1 MSTIGYYICVPFA
14 WLVRLFYNLTGSY
27 GVALILFTLVIKL
40 ILLPFQMK
48 SKKSMLRMNRLSGQM
63 KDIQK
68 RYANNQMKMNEEMQK
83 LYAEEGINP
92 MSGCLWSFIP
102 LPILIALYSIIR
114 QPITHFMMLSKDALE
129 GLIQTATT
137 AGVNMSNIVM
147 MKDGVAA
154 VGKDGFTQLASYG
167 QINLVKAVQELGLAT
182 PDGWFNVNYKFIGL
196 DLTATPWEY
205 IKDFSF
211 TWAVIGVVLIPIL
224 AGLSQFILSKITM
237 KSQPQADAT
246 AASMKSMMYMMPL
259 MSVYIAFIMPAALG
273 VYWIAQSVFSL
284 IQEVVLNKTLNAKLE
299 AEEEARFQA
308 RQADRQKRM
317 EEARVLE
324 QQRKQEE
331 QKKKTL
337 REKQQAA
344 QAAKAAKAAKA
355 ATSTTEAGRV
365 GDRPYARGRA
375 YKADR
380 YDETKYGAVMRQFID
395 VTGKTEDEAISR
407 ALEQLKLD
415 RDDVSV
421 EILERAK
428 AGFLGLGSCPAKVR
442 VSYGEDDAPAPEQP
456 KVMEKVREDKP
467 KAEKPKAD
475 KPRTEKKPAE
485 KSQRRE
491 EPVKKEAPKTEEVP
505 FVPVDLGEEVNDDR
519 AQEIKKFLSGLLQQM
534 EVTAEVKVYLPE
546 KGRYKVILEGQGL
559 GAIIGRRGET
569 LDAIQQL
576 TSYSVNRTG
585 SRVRVQL
592 DAENYR
598 AKREQSLERLANKV
612 AAKVVKYRRSVTLEP
627 MNAYERHVIHTALQ
641 EVPGVTT
648 YSTGVDPNRRVIV
661 AFDREKK

>member
-114 QPITHFMMLSKDALE
+114 QPITHFMMLSKDVLQSVV
-129 GLIQTATT
+129 QTVAD
-137 AGVNMSNIVM
+137 AGVDLTNIVM
-147 MKDGVAA
+147 MDKATGAPALKDGLY
-154 VGKDGFTQLASYG
+154 QMASYG
-167 QINLVKAVQELGLAT
+167 QINLVKTVQELGLPT
-182 PDGWFNVNYKFIGL
+182 PEGWFNVNYKFIGM
-196 DLTATPWEY
+196 DLAETPWTLV
-205 IKDFSF
+205 KNFTF

-259 MSVYIAFIMPAALG
+259 MSVYIAFVMPAALG

-284 IQEVVLNKTLNAKLE
+284 IQEAILNKTFSAKLSE
-299 AEEEARFQA
+299 EEEARFQA
-308 RQADRQKRM
+308 RQADRQRRM
-317 EEARVLE
+317 EEARVQE

-344 QAAKAAKAAKA
+344 QAAKAVKAAKA

-380 YDETKYGAVMRQFID
+380 YDET
-395 VTGKTEDEAISR
+395 
-407 ALEQLKLD
+407 
-415 RDDVSV
+415 
-421 EILERAK
+421 
-428 AGFLGLGSCPAKVR
+428 
-442 VSYGEDDAPAPEQP
+442 
-456 KVMEKVREDKP
+456 
-467 KAEKPKAD
+467 
-475 KPRTEKKPAE
+475 
-485 KSQRRE
+485 
-491 EPVKKEAPKTEEVP
+491 
-505 FVPVDLGEEVNDDR
+505 
-519 AQEIKKFLSGLLQQM
+519 
-534 EVTAEVKVYLPE
+534 
-546 KGRYKVILEGQGL
+546 
-559 GAIIGRRGET
+559 
-569 LDAIQQL
+569 
-576 TSYSVNRTG
+576 
-585 SRVRVQL
+585 
-592 DAENYR
+592 
-598 AKREQSLERLANKV
+598 
-612 AAKVVKYRRSVTLEP
+612 
-627 MNAYERHVIHTALQ
+627 
-641 EVPGVTT
+641 
-648 YSTGVDPNRRVIV
+648 
-661 AFDREKK
+661 